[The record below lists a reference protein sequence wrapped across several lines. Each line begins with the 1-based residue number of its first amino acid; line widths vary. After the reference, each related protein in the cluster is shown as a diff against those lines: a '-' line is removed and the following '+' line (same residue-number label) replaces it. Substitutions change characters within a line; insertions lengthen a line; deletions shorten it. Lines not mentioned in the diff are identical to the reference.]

1 LPSDRAMEE
10 DLVNSA
16 FAYLASAEV
25 TDVGRRRRNNEDAV
39 LRIPEAGVFCVA
51 DGMGGTRGGEVAS
64 KATVDALRD
73 AFTVSPDA
81 PFAVTVAAAARLASR
96 ALNRASHWIKT
107 RSDEHGLSG
116 TGSTVVMLLF
126 DRVMP
131 ERALVLHAGDSR
143 AYRYRKGKL
152 QQLSA
157 DHSVAVAAGLADDKN
172 LPAMFRGVIT
182 RAVGLE
188 ETVLLDET
196 AVDVVAGDVF
206 LLCSDGLT
214 KMVPDKTV
222 SKLLRKHASDEPEAL
237 ARLLVG
243 EALKAGGEDNVSVVL
258 VRVADALPQGPT
270 QEVPARTRELEQE
283 AEAEAASIAAETVD
297 DEERETGQTAATG
310 QTMDSSIFAGEGV
323 TPPEWS
329 RAAAPSQV
337 TPATPLSSAEGPPA
351 VQEEPGADPDGSAA
365 ERITQ
370 TEVPPLRPAR
380 SRRWVWLLVL
390 AAAVAAAAFFVWL
403 KR

>member
-1 LPSDRAMEE
+1 MNRG
-10 DLVNSA
+10 

-25 TDVGRRRRNNEDAV
+25 TDVGRRRKNNEDAV
-39 LRIPEAGVFCVA
+39 LRMPEAGVFCVA
-51 DGMGGTRGGEVAS
+51 DGMGGVQGGEVAS

-73 AFTVSPDA
+73 VFTASEDA
-81 PFAVTVAAAARLASR
+81 PFAVTAAAAAQLASR
-96 ALNRASHWIKT
+96 ALNRASQWIKV
-107 RSDEHGLSG
+107 RSDERGLNG

-131 ERALVLHAGDSR
+131 EQALVLHAGDSR

-157 DHSVAVAAGLADDKN
+157 DHSVAVAAGLADDKK

-188 ETVLLDET
+188 ETVLLEET
-196 AVDVVAGDVF
+196 STDVATGDIF

-222 SKLLRKHASDEPEAL
+222 AKLLRKHASDEPEAL
-237 ARLLVG
+237 AQLLVG
-243 EALKAGGEDNVSVVL
+243 EALEAGGEDNVSVVL
-258 VRVADALPQGPT
+258 VRVVDALPQGPT
-270 QEVPARTRELEQE
+270 QEVPARTRELEQGAAVVVAPAAVE
-283 AEAEAASIAAETVD
+283 AVD

-310 QTMDSSIFAGEGV
+310 QTVDSADVAGEGV

-329 RAAAPSQV
+329 HTTVQQQV
-337 TPATPLSSAEGPPA
+337 TPVTPFSGAGETPAT
-351 VQEEPGADPDGSAA
+351 QEEAEPDRGGFAT
-365 ERITQ
+365 ERVTQ
-370 TEVPPLRPAR
+370 MTGPSPLQPAR
-380 SRRWVWLLVL
+380 PRRWIWLLVL
-390 AAAVAAAAFFVWL
+390 AAAVGAAVFFVWL